1 MSITTVSIC
10 NVGARKM
17 GYKGSKG
24 RSLIQYSQ
32 LSLQILAI
40 KTTQLQTTTMIPENV
55 ETRLF
60 INNEVRIPL
69 SSILES

>member
-1 MSITTVSIC
+1 MADVDNGC

-32 LSLQILAI
+32 LSLQIPTSNQDNSIA
-40 KTTQLQTTTMIPENV
+40 TTMIPENV